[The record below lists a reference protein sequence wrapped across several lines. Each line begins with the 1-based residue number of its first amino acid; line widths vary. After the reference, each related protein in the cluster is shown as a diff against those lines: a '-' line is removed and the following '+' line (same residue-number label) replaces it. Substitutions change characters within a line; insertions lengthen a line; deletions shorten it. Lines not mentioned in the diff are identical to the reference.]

1 MRLGWLA
8 VWLWLPG
15 CGTVGLEPYLDS
27 GDAGLSDAIEITP
40 SGPVSFGNVSAY
52 ADPPSTTLTITVI
65 GDSSVVV
72 NDIGLSDTS
81 SRAFGVDVADSLFPL
96 RLQTGTD
103 FDFDV
108 YFPSENY
115 QDRNQTGAFNGA
127 VAVTFQVSRDGDDVV
142 VSKTLT
148 GNLCSDPDQD
158 GTCGI

>member
-8 VWLWLPG
+8 VSLLLAG

-27 GDAGLSDAIEITP
+27 GDAGLSDDIEITP

-52 ADPPSTTLTITVI
+52 AEPSAVTLTVGVTS
-65 GDSSVVV
+65 DASVVIS
-72 NDIGLSDTS
+72 DIGLSDTS
-81 SRAFGVDVADSLFPL
+81 SKAFGVDVADGLFPL
-96 RLQTGTD
+96 RLQQGND

-108 YFPSENY
+108 YFPSETY

-127 VAVTFQVSRDGDDVV
+127 VAVTFQVTRDGEDVV

-158 GTCGI
+158 GTCGN

>member
-8 VWLWLPG
+8 ASLWLTG

-27 GDAGLSDAIEITP
+27 GDAGLSDAIDISP

-52 ADPPSTTLTITVI
+52 AEPSTVTLTVTVT
-65 GDSSVVV
+65 GDTSVVV
-72 NDIGLSDTS
+72 NEIALSDTS
-81 SRAFGVDVADSLFPL
+81 SRAFGVDVAEDLFPL
-96 RLQTGTD
+96 RLQTGND

-127 VAVTFQVSRDGDDVV
+127 VAVTFQVSRDGDAVV
-142 VSKTLT
+142 VTKTLT
-148 GNLCSDPDQD
+148 GNLCSDNNQD
-158 GTCGI
+158 GTCGD